1 MEIKDFSE
9 FFYRSNAM
17 EKIYCGLN
25 PRTLMNI
32 ATLLKQISIEISSEI
47 FNFLLLQQLKFTTI
61 TLISLNSL
69 KNRNTF
75 AHNQLFRA

>member
-1 MEIKDFSE
+1 
-9 FFYRSNAM
+9 M
-17 EKIYCGLN
+17 EKICYGLN

-32 ATLLKQISIEISSEI
+32 ATLWKEISIEISSEI

-69 KNRNTF
+69 KTETHSHIINYFVRED
-75 AHNQLFRA
+75 LK